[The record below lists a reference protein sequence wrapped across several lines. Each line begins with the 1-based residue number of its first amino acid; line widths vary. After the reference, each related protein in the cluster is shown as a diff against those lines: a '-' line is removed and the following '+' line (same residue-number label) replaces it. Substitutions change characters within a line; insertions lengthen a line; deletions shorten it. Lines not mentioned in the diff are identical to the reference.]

1 MILSSRRQLLTRAGL
16 AALGG
21 LTSSIMPLSSVQA
34 ADFKAV
40 VVVFLSGGHDGNNIL
55 IPTNAA
61 YSDYQR
67 SRPVLAQPKDA
78 LVPLSGTHMS
88 HTFGLAPAAR
98 AFAELFEAKRLAV
111 VANVGAL
118 VQPTTIAQI
127 RNNTAKLPPF
137 LGSHTEQEQW
147 TQGWMGAEDLS
158 GWGGRL
164 MDQFAPELRSKQPL
178 VALAR
183 DYTAVIGN
191 STPLSLA
198 DSNGSSNWGAASVDD
213 PNNLVTQR
221 LIALSRLQSANA
233 YEAEVSRSLRSAY
246 LDSVEFARGKTMGP
260 KPTGN
265 FVSVA
270 FSSVARDLEFVARH
284 IPYSKSTGA
293 RRQIYL
299 IQDGGYDTHTGQL
312 DTSETNPGLDLRF
325 QAVARSV
332 SALDKSLID
341 AGLDGQVLTV
351 VMSEFGRTLD
361 PAAGAGSDHAWGNHW
376 FVVGGAIRGGVVY
389 GNSFPTLVTGGVDDA
404 FDWKPQRGQWI
415 PQFSSDQFMADIA
428 RWMGLSAA
436 QVTAAMPNLAN
447 FSKQTIGYL

>member
-1 MILSSRRQLLTRAGL
+1 MTVSRRYLLTRAGL

-21 LTSSIMPLSSVQA
+21 LTASVAPLSSVQA
-34 ADFKAV
+34 ADYKAV

-55 IPTNAA
+55 VPTNGA
-61 YSDYQR
+61 YGDYQK
-67 SRPVLAQPKDA
+67 SRPVLAHARDS
-78 LVPLSGTHMS
+78 LVPLSGTHIS
-88 HTFGLAPAAR
+88 HTFGLAPSAR

-147 TQGWMGAEDLS
+147 VQGWMGAEDLS
-158 GWGGRL
+158 GWGGRM
-164 MDQFAPELRSKQPL
+164 MDQFTAEFRNKQPL

-198 DSNGSSNWGAASVDD
+198 DSNGGANWGPAPVDD
-213 PNNLVTQR
+213 PTHALTQR
-221 LIALSRLQSANA
+221 LIALSRLQSGNV
-233 YEAEVSRSLRSAY
+233 YEAEVSRSMRSAL
-246 LDSVEFARGKTMGP
+246 LDAVEFARGKAKGP
-260 KPTGN
+260 NPTGN
-265 FVSVA
+265 FVDVQ
-270 FSSVARDLEFVARH
+270 FSSVVRDLQFLARH
-284 IPYSKSTGA
+284 IPYSKATGA

-312 DTSETNPGLDLRF
+312 DTGETNPGLDLRL

-332 SALDKSLID
+332 SAFDKSLID

-376 FVVGGAIRGGVVY
+376 FVVGGPVRGGVVY
-389 GNSFPTLVTGGVDDA
+389 GNSFPLLVTGGADDA
-404 FDWKPQRGQWI
+404 FNWNPQRGQWV
-415 PQFSSDQFMADIA
+415 PQFSSDQFMADIG
-428 RWMGLSAA
+428 RWMGLTAA
-436 QVTAAMPNLAN
+436 QVGAAMPNLAN